1 MKVVIAMCMFMVS
14 TTPAHADFFHKLVG
28 YECDTKANS
37 VILTYSGAYNEAG
50 RKMIKGKGRR
60 QWDPWSLIA
69 KDKKN
74 KNHIGSLKTVHGQ
87 CRLRDGIYTIT
98 IGALP
103 GNANLQGKC
112 GGFMSAWAEVRR
124 NSKTVLPRHAFE
136 YGDCHVTQP
145 VTTRIVI
152 EGGAGEPVITTVPWD
167 SFYESPDEEK
177 E

>member
-1 MKVVIAMCMFMVS
+1 MKIALALCMFVVS

-37 VILTYSGAYNEAG
+37 VILTYAGAYNEAA
-50 RKMIKGKGRR
+50 RKMIKNKGSRK
-60 QWDPWSLIA
+60 WDPWALIVT
-69 KDKKN
+69 DKKN

-98 IGALP
+98 FGALP

-112 GGFMSAWAEVRR
+112 GGFVSAWAEVRR
-124 NSKTVLPRHAFE
+124 DSAIVLPRHAFE

-145 VTTRIVI
+145 VTTKIVI
-152 EGGAGEPVITTVPWD
+152 EVGGKEPVITTVPWD
-167 SFYESPDEEK
+167 RFYESPGK
-177 E
+177 